1 MTHMAQLGC
10 PSGYMAVVYR
20 RGGDHPTYNLR
31 GLTQV
36 NWSRKL
42 DAISTAQVTIAKMS
56 AGADCC
62 AGIGQT
68 QPWSHEL
75 GIFRDNDLMWQGP
88 VQTITEDKDYVTITA
103 ADVVAWMGVR
113 YNRDAY
119 DFINSGMDQTDI
131 ALYFINQAFAPDDP
145 HVREFVVSR
154 PTGATYQAP
163 QHNAYTTTWGAA
175 LDDLAKQDLDYTTV
189 GRRIIVG
196 GDLSPLSPHLAL
208 SDTAFL
214 ANLQVIMDGG
224 QLATRFCAS
233 GQEGANVACVGGV
246 DKFYGLVERMVSADS
261 ITSEWDALYNAQS
274 EYNVSYPQPVV
285 ITVPSGAS
293 LADTAPIG
301 IDQLVCGARIDVALE
316 SFCRDIGQPMR
327 LTSVNVAWDGQF
339 ETVGVNLDPFVGSSR
354 TAVLGQ

>member
-1 MTHMAQLGC
+1 MSHLAQLGC
-10 PSGYMAVVYR
+10 PNQYSAVIFR
-20 RGGDHPTYNLR
+20 RKGDHPTFNLR

-36 NWSRKL
+36 TWSRKL
-42 DAISTAQVTIAKMS
+42 DAVSTATVTIAKMS

-62 AGIGQT
+62 TGIGQT

-88 VQTITEDKDYVTITA
+88 IQTIIEDKDFVTITA
-103 ADVVAWMGVR
+103 SDVVAWMNVR

-119 DFINSGMDQTDI
+119 DFTNTGTDQTDI
-131 ALYFINQAFAPDDP
+131 AVFFINQAFTPDDP
-145 HVREFVVSR
+145 HVREYVISL

-196 GDLSPLSPHLAL
+196 GELSTLTPHMAL
-208 SDTAFL
+208 SDSAFL
-214 ANLQVIMDGG
+214 TNLQVVMDGN
-224 QLATRFCAS
+224 QLATRYCAA
-233 GQEGANVACVGGV
+233 GQEGANVTCVGGV
-246 DKFYGLVERMVSADS
+246 DDFYGLVERLVSADS
-261 ITSEWDALYNAQS
+261 ITSEWDALYTAQS

-293 LADTAPIG
+293 LADAAPVG
-301 IDQLVCGARIDVALE
+301 IDQLICGARIDVSLT
-316 SFCRDIGQPMR
+316 SFCRDIAQPMR
-327 LTSVNVAWDGQF
+327 LTGLNVAWDGQF

-354 TAVLGQ
+354 TAVLGS